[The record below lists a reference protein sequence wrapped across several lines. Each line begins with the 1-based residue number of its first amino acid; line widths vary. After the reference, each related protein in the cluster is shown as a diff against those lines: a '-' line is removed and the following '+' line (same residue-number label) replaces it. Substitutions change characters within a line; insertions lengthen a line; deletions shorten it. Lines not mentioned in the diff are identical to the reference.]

1 MKNAK
6 LKTTKIKMS
15 RRFTVTLD
23 LYLYADNDKE
33 AIKQANELAKKLS
46 EKEDNGAS
54 VLAIHETPFASL
66 VARPIIPENGNS

>member
-15 RRFTVTLD
+15 RRYTVTLD

-54 VLAIHETPFASL
+54 VLALYETPFASL